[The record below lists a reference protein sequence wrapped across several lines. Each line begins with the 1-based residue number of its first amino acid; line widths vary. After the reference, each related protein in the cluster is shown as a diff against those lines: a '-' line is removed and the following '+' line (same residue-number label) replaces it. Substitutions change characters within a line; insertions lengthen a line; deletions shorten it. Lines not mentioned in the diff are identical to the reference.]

1 MIVKEIGTMN
11 NELIKNVTY
20 LIQVYSK
27 YSAVP
32 IEGLTWEFI
41 SYCAFR
47 KTYGNCE
54 WNVGSHKEGSDI
66 SVKINGKK
74 INISVKTNRAD
85 GKKASIS
92 SYRTTRYKTLKE
104 KIEFIKETNSSFN
117 YYFLLLKNM
126 TSQVVT
132 YDIFLIPS
140 NVFSCYD
147 LNKWKEEEKTWIY
160 EDDRFKAKI
169 TKSMSDQLWYYF
181 NVDYIQPYFVTKV
194 NVKCSEMGLGLLEM
208 QNDILS

>member
-1 MIVKEIGTMN
+1 MN
-11 NELIKNVTY
+11 NELINHVNC
-20 LIQVYSK
+20 LIRLYSK

-54 WNVGSHKEGSDI
+54 WNVGSHKEGSDL
-66 SVKINGKK
+66 SVKINGRET
-74 INISVKTNRAD
+74 NISVKTNRVD
-85 GKKASIS
+85 GKKACIS
-92 SYRTTRYKTLKE
+92 SYRTTRYKTLEK
-104 KIEFIKETNSSFN
+104 KIEFIKQTNSSFD

-132 YDIFLIPS
+132 YTVFLIPS
-140 NVFSCYD
+140 DAFSCYD
-147 LNKWKEEEKTWIY
+147 LNKWKEKEKTWIY

-181 NVDYIQPYFVTKV
+181 NIDYIQPYFVTEV
-194 NVKCSEMGLGLLEM
+194 DVKLSEMGLGLLEVE
-208 QNDILS
+208 